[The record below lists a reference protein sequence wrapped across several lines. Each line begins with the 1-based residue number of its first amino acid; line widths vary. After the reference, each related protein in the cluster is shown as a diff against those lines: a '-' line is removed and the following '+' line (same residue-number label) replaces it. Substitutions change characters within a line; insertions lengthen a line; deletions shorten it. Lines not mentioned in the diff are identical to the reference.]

1 MTDDYIMCVH
11 LLDHTGQA
19 VAGVNADQL
28 EHAFCTYEWKP
39 GETIITSTLLD
50 FPTSVRVGAYSFEL
64 GMYSPFDFERIPTV
78 DAGNLVNGDRIL
90 FGPVK
95 RPRPAVKPPAD
106 SVPVEIVLGDE
117 LELIGY
123 RIDALPTGSQALQLT
138 LWWRGVRPATEDWTA
153 FFHIAP
159 SANNAELVGQL
170 DHAITDHEYPP
181 TVWAAGEVVQEQ
193 VQISAAKLQAGS
205 YAVWMG
211 MYAPV
216 TQMRAAVEAG
226 PGVVVDNRALLLE
239 FQLAP

>member
-1 MTDDYIMCVH
+1 MPALYMRWI
-11 LLDHTGQA
+11 
-19 VAGVNADQL
+19 
-28 EHAFCTYEWKP
+28 
-39 GETIITSTLLD
+39 
-50 FPTSVRVGAYSFEL
+50 
-64 GMYSPFDFERIPTV
+64 
-78 DAGNLVNGDRIL
+78 
-90 FGPVK
+90 GPVK

-123 RIDALPTGSQALQLT
+123 RIDALPTSSQALQLT
-138 LWWRGVRPATEDWTA
+138 LWWRGVRSATEDWTA
-153 FFHIAP
+153 FFHITP

-181 TVWAAGEVVQEQ
+181 PVWAAGEVVQKH
-193 VQISAAKLQAGS
+193 VQISAAKLQPGS

-216 TQMRAAVEAG
+216 TQMRAAVTAG
-226 PGVVVDNRALLLE
+226 HGVVVYNRALLLE